1 MWREVNM
8 KWNLFWTAV
17 SKVLAVM
24 TVTLIVAL
32 TLAPGASAAVTYKV
46 LHQFNGTDGAYP
58 ADFSGL
64 IFDASGNLYGTTE
77 IGGAYGYGTV
87 FQLTP
92 NSDGS
97 WTESVLYSFS
107 GGSDGAKPSVG
118 VIFDASGNLYG
129 ATTGGGDHGS
139 GAVFKLTPNLDGTWT
154 ESVLYSFTGGADGL
168 WPGIWIVDATGAIYG
183 TSMGGAF
190 RCGDGVGCGA
200 VFKLTPNADGTWTES
215 VLHSFRT
222 RGNGDPAGG
231 LIFDKAGNLYGATNG
246 EDYSQCC
253 GLVYELIPLQDGS
266 WQYKELHR
274 FTQGDPAGFSPGASQ
289 LVFDQAGSLYSA
301 AAWGGGGDGC
311 GWGGCGTVFKLT
323 PGSDGKWR
331 EHVLYRFKGGTDAE
345 EPTAGVVFDASGN
358 IWGTTLHGGGGNCSS
373 FWGGSGCGTVYKLI
387 PNPKGGWIE
396 YVVHRFRGPA
406 GGNPW
411 GGLVVDG
418 NGNIYG
424 AASGGGTS
432 GSSGSVFEI
441 TP

>member
-1 MWREVNM
+1 M

-58 ADFSGL
+58 HDFSGL
-64 IFDASGNLYGTTE
+64 IFDASGNLYGTTTT
-77 IGGAYGYGTV
+77 GGAYGYGTV
-87 FQLTP
+87 FQLRP
-92 NSDGS
+92 NTDGS

-107 GGSDGAKPSVG
+107 GGSDGANPDIG

-129 ATTGGGDHGS
+129 ATLGGGDHGS
-139 GAVFKLTPNLDGTWT
+139 GTVFKLTPNLDGSWT

-168 WPGIWIVDATGAIYG
+168 MPGIWIVDATGAIYG
-183 TSMGGAF
+183 TSIGGKY
-190 RCGDGVGCGA
+190 RCGNPLGCGV
-200 VFKLTPNADGTWTES
+200 VFKLTPNSDGTWTES
-215 VLHSFRT
+215 VLHSFRISSNDNT
-222 RGNGDPAGG
+222 VGG

-246 EDYSQCC
+246 EAYSQCC
-253 GLVYELIPLQDGS
+253 GVVYELIPQQNGT
-266 WQYKELHR
+266 WQYKILHQ
-274 FTQGDPAGFSPGASQ
+274 FTWSDHAGFSPGSSQ

-301 AAWGGGGDGC
+301 TAWGGGGDGC
-311 GWGGCGTVFKLT
+311 KYGLGCGTVLKLT

-345 EPTAGVVFDASGN
+345 EPTAGVVFDAAGN
-358 IWGTTLHGGGGNCSS
+358 LWGTTLGGGGGSCSEV
-373 FWGGSGCGTVYKLI
+373 WGNSGCGTVYKLT
-387 PNPKGGWIE
+387 PNSTGGWTE
-396 YVVHRFRGPA
+396 HVVHRFRGFA
-406 GGNPW
+406 GGNPF

-418 NGNIYG
+418 NGDIYG
-424 AASGGGTS
+424 AASGEGTS